1 MKRTLAA
8 PILLVSLSFGL
19 AVQAKEAPPTDPPE
33 RLTCIRQAVSVRE
46 ASILSALDTYH
57 SGWRSQIGLRRDA
70 LLKAWQI
77 PDRKQRKQKIQ
88 QILNRYRE
96 QRRMLQ
102 KTFKDVRRS
111 VWRQYKEAAKSCGL
125 PADDGSGEGMDS
137 EG

>member
-1 MKRTLAA
+1 MKRTLTV
-8 PILLVSLSFGL
+8 PILLVSLSLGL
-19 AVQAKEAPPTDPPE
+19 TVQAKGAPPTDPPE

-57 SGWRSQIGLRRDA
+57 TGWRSQIGLRRDA
-70 LLKAWQI
+70 LLGAWKI
-77 PDRKQRKQKIQ
+77 PDRKQRKQQIQ

-96 QRRMLQ
+96 QKRMLQ

-111 VWRQYKEAAKSCGL
+111 VWRQYKEAAKTCQVQ
-125 PADDGSGEGMDS
+125 PDDGSGEGMDS